1 MRSIRYSTIRLKFR
15 KLVAATALFAL
26 VAGIAPHPASAT
38 LQTDPKAL
46 YRTMKS
52 AFDRGAA
59 NGWHFAD
66 EVYYFSTVLDAG
78 RAYEL
83 VRRDD
88 PDNLTIKGLALDL
101 ATRLNYD
108 PLLNRDAALWYV
120 RLAAGAYTNDPSRGA
135 AAKALLA
142 KLDVEDA
149 NLATLAH
156 DADAD
161 ATANAAAYPNDVE
174 ALIDQVDADLRAY
187 DLTKDVHYRS
197 IALAR
202 AAQPVFPIGLVP
214 TDTNKSLLAAANGAR
229 EGKPGFDDNDRLAA
243 RAMFSHKAS
252 AKSIAIIGRV
262 LSHDAYLVITAPA
275 DEYFGHTK
283 LSPIGVSNEI
293 IRIGKYLDAGW
304 GDRMT
309 GDTLYVVDTLEDMR
323 HQYPRDYEVP
333 RLLLRVYTLLGRMNS
348 AEAKSAA
355 KKVRRTLTVEYNAS
369 PEARSLLASS

>member
-1 MRSIRYSTIRLKFR
+1 M
-15 KLVAATALFAL
+15 
-26 VAGIAPHPASAT
+26 
-38 LQTDPKAL
+38 KA
-46 YRTMKS
+46 
-52 AFDRGAA
+52 AFDRGTT

-88 PDNLTIKGLALDL
+88 PDNYAIKGLAIDL
-101 ATRLNYD
+101 ATRLHYN
-108 PLLNRDAALWYV
+108 PLTNRDAALWYV
-120 RLAAGAYTNDPSRGA
+120 RA
-135 AAKALLA
+135 AAEAYANDAAHGVASKALLA
-142 KLDVEDA
+142 KLDAEDA
-149 NLATLAH
+149 NVTVLAR

-161 ATANAAAYPNDVE
+161 ATANVLAYPGDAE
-174 ALIDQVDADLRAY
+174 ALVDQVDADLRAY

-197 IALAR
+197 TALLR
-202 AAQPVFPIGLVP
+202 AAQPVFPVGLVQG
-214 TDTNKSLLAAANGAR
+214 DTNALLLAFAADAR
-229 EGKPGFDDNDRLAA
+229 NGKPGYDDNDQLAA

-252 AKSIAIIGRV
+252 AKNVPVIGRV

-293 IRIGKYLDAGW
+293 VRIGKYLDAGW

-309 GDTLYVVDTLEDMR
+309 GDTLWVVDTIDDMR

-333 RLLLRVYTLLGRMNS
+333 RLLLRVYTLLGRMHS
-348 AEAKSAA
+348 DDAIAAA
-355 KKVRRTLTVEYNAS
+355 KKVRRILTVEYNAS
-369 PEARSLLASS
+369 PEARSLLAAS